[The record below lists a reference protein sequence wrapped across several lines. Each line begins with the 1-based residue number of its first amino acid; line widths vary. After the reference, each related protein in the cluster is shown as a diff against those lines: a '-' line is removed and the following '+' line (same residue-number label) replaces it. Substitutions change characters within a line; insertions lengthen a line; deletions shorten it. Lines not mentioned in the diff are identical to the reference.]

1 MKLKN
6 IIFISLITTTIC
18 TTTVFADLGTTNSI
32 PVTSV
37 NKNILDN
44 TFNSYILLDN
54 NTFAESL
61 NLLNI
66 AKSLES
72 VEGMESVDDD
82 YIRLILGLS
91 NDIGT
96 MADRIG
102 IMADRILLMAEEIGV
117 MADRILITQRI
128 QNSNIQMT
136 QTNLSETRDI
146 LVSLLNR

>member
-6 IIFISLITTTIC
+6 IIFMSLITTTIC
-18 TTTVFADLGTTNSI
+18 TTTVSADFGITNNI
-32 PVTSV
+32 PVTSL
-37 NKNILDN
+37 NKTILDN

-54 NTFAESL
+54 NSFAESL

-66 AKSLES
+66 AKSLE
-72 VEGMESVDDD
+72 GAESVDDD

-91 NDIGT
+91 TDIGT

-102 IMADRILLMAEEIGV
+102 TMADRILLMAGEIGV

-128 QNSNIQMT
+128 QNSNIEMT
-136 QTNLSETRDI
+136 QKNLTETRDI